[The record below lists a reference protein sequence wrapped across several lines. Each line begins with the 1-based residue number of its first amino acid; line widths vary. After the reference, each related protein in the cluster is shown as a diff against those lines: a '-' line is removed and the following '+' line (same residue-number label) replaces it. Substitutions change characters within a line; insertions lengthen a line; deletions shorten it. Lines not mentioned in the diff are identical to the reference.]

1 MYMCVHGEKRT
12 EKRHQLTRTY
22 CTENN
27 IQYIATTYK
36 GKESEK
42 NRYYVCIPESLCC
55 TSKTN
60 TAL

>member
-12 EKRHQLTRTY
+12 EKTHQLTRTY

-27 IQYIATTYK
+27 IKYIATTYK

-42 NRYYVCIPESLCC
+42 KKKQVLRMYN
-55 TSKTN
+55 
-60 TAL
+60 

>member
-12 EKRHQLTRTY
+12 EKTHQLTRTY

-42 NRYYVCIPESLCC
+42 NKQTGITYV
-55 TSKTN
+55 
-60 TAL
+60 